1 MKYNSISE
9 AEWEV
14 MEVLWRQ
21 PDSSL
26 SDVVEQ
32 LEHTKWSYS
41 TIKTLLRRL
50 VEKKFVEVDKSVPN
64 SFRYRAAVEEQDCRA
79 REAKN
84 FLQRVFDGSVSM
96 FVSTLAKTS
105 ELTKEEEEELMQI
118 IKKMEEDG

>member
-32 LEHTKWSYS
+32 LEHTQWSYS

-50 VEKKFVEVDKSVPN
+50 AEKKFVEVDKSVAN
-64 SFRYRAAVEEQDCRA
+64 SFRYRAAVEEQDCRV

-96 FVSTLAKTS
+96 FVSTLATAS
-105 ELTKEEEEELMQI
+105 APTKEENEQLMQI